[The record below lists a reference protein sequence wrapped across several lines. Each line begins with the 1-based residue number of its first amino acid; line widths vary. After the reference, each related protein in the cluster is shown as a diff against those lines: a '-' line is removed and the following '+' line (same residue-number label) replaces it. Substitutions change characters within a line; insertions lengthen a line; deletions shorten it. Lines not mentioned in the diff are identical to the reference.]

1 MDLAEELVRG
11 RVEAVDEDL
20 WAPNMDLDVPWDER
34 LAALADLREAIGMP
48 ERVVDS
54 VEHATPAQATWTMT
68 GDGGSARLE
77 LLMTP
82 ERVPRIQGLVVK
94 LLDGDQDDPAREATD
109 ET

>member
-1 MDLAEELVRG
+1 VRG

-20 WAPNMDLDVPWDER
+20 WAPNMDLDVPRDER
-34 LAALADLREAIGMP
+34 LAALADVRESIGMP

-68 GDGGSARLE
+68 GDGGSVRLE

-82 ERVPRIQGLVVK
+82 ERVPRIQTLVVK